1 MTPPAA
7 STTVAPSLDD
17 LRRRIDAIDD
27 GLLELIQERAAIVG
41 AIAAAKR
48 ASGSA
53 GAFRP
58 GREAQVM
65 RRLAGQLSGP
75 FGLATMVRLWREIMC
90 EFTRL
95 QGPFSA
101 AVACTAGHPGLWD
114 LARDHFGAE
123 TPLAG
128 HATPDSVLAA
138 VEAGEATVGVLAVP
152 SAAPEGAWWPRLRS
166 DDADRIRI
174 ISRLPFASA
183 GSARGPG
190 LDAVAVAR
198 LPTEAS
204 GQDRSFL
211 ALPVADAGETVR
223 ILQAAGLSLRG
234 AGAVAAGATL
244 AEVEGYLDDGDARLA
259 RLPAG
264 TLVLGAYA
272 IPLAESGGR

>member
-1 MTPPAA
+1 MTSPVAP
-7 STTVAPSLDD
+7 SSAPSLDD

-41 AIAAAKR
+41 AVAAAKR
-48 ASGSA
+48 ATGSA

-65 RRLAGQLSGP
+65 RRLASQLGGP
-75 FGLATMVRLWREIMC
+75 FGVPTMVRLWREIMC

-95 QGPFSA
+95 QGPFSG
-101 AVACTAGHPGLWD
+101 AVVCTPDRPGLWD

-123 TPLAG
+123 TPLAAHG
-128 HATPDSVLAA
+128 SAAA
-138 VEAGEATVGVLAVP
+138 VIAAIEAGDAVVGIVAAP
-152 SAAPEGAWWPRLRS
+152 SGTPEGAWWAQLGATGP
-166 DDADRIRI
+166 DRVRI

-190 LDAVAVAR
+190 LDAVTIAR

-204 GQDRSFL
+204 GQDRSFVRL
-211 ALPVADAGETVR
+211 AGADTGA
-223 ILQAAGLSLRG
+223 AAGLLRAAG
-234 AGAVAAGATL
+234 LTLHGAVATAGGACL
-244 AEVEGYLDDGDARLA
+244 AEVDGYVDDGDPRLA
-259 RLPAG
+259 GLPAG

-272 IPLAESGGR
+272 IPLAESR